1 MDTMQIGA
9 QIKQHRGE
17 LGLSQDGLAAKVYV
31 SRQTISSWETGK
43 TYPDVQSLLMLSE
56 LFGVTVDDLVK
67 GDLETMN
74 KAIDSDIILMKRLSI
89 AILGFLLLMLACL
102 IWLSV
107 QMIAWDWTFAQTMP
121 TALLA
126 LSMWGIAMFFAVWT
140 ERIKKDRDLITYREI
155 KDFLAGRTVDR
166 STERGRRVRMI
177 PGWMK
182 IVRTVGLTLL
192 ATAIGAF
199 FGYGGAALV
208 DHLMG

>member
-1 MDTMQIGA
+1 
-9 QIKQHRGE
+9 
-17 LGLSQDGLAAKVYV
+17 
-31 SRQTISSWETGK
+31 
-43 TYPDVQSLLMLSE
+43 
-56 LFGVTVDDLVK
+56 
-67 GDLETMN
+67 
-74 KAIDSDIILMKRLSI
+74 MKRLSI

-192 ATAIGAF
+192 AAAIGAF

>member
-1 MDTMQIGA
+1 MQIGA
-9 QIKQHRGE
+9 QIKRHRAE
-17 LGLSQDGLAAKVYV
+17 LALSQDGLAAKVYV

-43 TYPDVQSLLMLSE
+43 TYPDVQSLLLLSE
-56 LFGVTVDDLVK
+56 IFGVTVDDLVK
-67 GDLETMN
+67 GDLDTMS
-74 KAIDSDIILMKRLSI
+74 KTIDSDIILMKRLSI

-140 ERIKKDRDLITYREI
+140 ERIKRNRDLVTYHEVLAFFRGEPVDRD
-155 KDFLAGRTVDR
+155 
-166 STERGRRVRMI
+166 TERGRRERMI

-192 ATAIGAF
+192 AAAIGAF
-199 FGYGGAALV
+199 FGYGGAALA

>member
-1 MDTMQIGA
+1 MRRRHKRHAVSFHPLDNGP
-9 QIKQHRGE
+9 RGLRRNSPMPE
-17 LGLSQDGLAAKVYV
+17 LLA
-31 SRQTISSWETGK
+31 E
-43 TYPDVQSLLMLSE
+43 
-56 LFGVTVDDLVK
+56 
-67 GDLETMN
+67 
-74 KAIDSDIILMKRLSI
+74 
-89 AILGFLLLMLACL
+89 
-102 IWLSV
+102 
-107 QMIAWDWTFAQTMP
+107 P

-166 STERGRRVRMI
+166 STERGRRERMI

-192 ATAIGAF
+192 AAAIGAF

>member
-9 QIKQHRGE
+9 QIKRHRGE

-126 LSMWGIAMFFAVWT
+126 LPCGASPCSSPSGRSGSRRT
-140 ERIKKDRDLITYREI
+140 ETSSPI
-155 KDFLAGRTVDR
+155 GRSRTSWRAAR
-166 STERGRRVRMI
+166 STAARS
-177 PGWMK
+177 
-182 IVRTVGLTLL
+182 
-192 ATAIGAF
+192 A
-199 FGYGGAALV
+199 GGGCA
-208 DHLMG
+208 

>member
-9 QIKQHRGE
+9 QIKRHRAE
-17 LGLSQDGLAAKVYV
+17 LALSQDGLAAKVYV

-43 TYPDVQSLLMLSE
+43 TYPDVQSLLLLSE
-56 LFGVTVDDLVK
+56 IFGVTVDDLVK
-67 GDLETMN
+67 GDLDTMN

-107 QMIAWDWTFAQTMP
+107 QTIAWDWTFAQTMP

-166 STERGRRVRMI
+166 STERGRRERMI
-177 PGWMK
+177 PRWMK

-192 ATAIGAF
+192 AAAIGAF